1 MSAGEF
7 APGLEL
13 DGDATGL
20 SVGIVASGWHADI
33 VDALLE
39 GALRVAE
46 RAGVKTEVLRAP
58 GALELPILAQALA
71 EIHDAVVA
79 LGVVVRGETAHF
91 DYVWQTVAQGLLRA
105 SLDSRTPITHGVL
118 NTENRE
124 QAVDRAGLPGSAE
137 DKGGEAAAAAIN
149 TALALRQL
157 RSS

>member
-7 APGLEL
+7 APGLEVN
-13 DGDATGL
+13 GDAAGL

-71 EIHDAVVA
+71 EDNDAVVA
-79 LGVVVRGETAHF
+79 LGVVVRGDTAHF

-118 NTENRE
+118 TTENRE
-124 QAVDRAGLPGSAE
+124 QAVDRAGFPGSAE
-137 DKGGEAAAAAIN
+137 DKGGEATAAAIN